1 MYTCIKFQFIIRF
14 WDQICAKNM
23 NNNDYGKINIKFEIR
38 IKQSTPVPHFS
49 EFGELQYLRPSLP
62 KKDFKVEY

>member
-1 MYTCIKFQFIIRF
+1 
-14 WDQICAKNM
+14 M
-23 NNNDYGKINIKFEIR
+23 NNKDYGKINIKFEIR

-62 KKDFKVEY
+62 KKDFRVEY